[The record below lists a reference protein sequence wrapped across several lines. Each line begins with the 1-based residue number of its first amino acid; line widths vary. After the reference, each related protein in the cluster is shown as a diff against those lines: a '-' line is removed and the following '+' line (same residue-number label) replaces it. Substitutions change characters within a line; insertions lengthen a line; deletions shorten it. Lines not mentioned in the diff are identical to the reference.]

1 MERADLS
8 LNGVRVFTATRQR
21 ERDSLGETAT
31 RWLKEQ
37 TNVEIVDWVV
47 TQSSDNEYHCLSI
60 TLFYHERS

>member
-8 LNGVRVFTATRQR
+8 LNGVQVFTATRQR

-31 RWLKEQ
+31 RWLKEH